1 MGLMKRDAEDV
12 MCEFESI
19 KHQANRL
26 RQSQRDSLFGPSEE
40 LQVLVET
47 YKDAKLH
54 FGQIVSEQEIGVYLR
69 DFELK
74 GNDYSAVYK
83 QKALL
88 KEIEGEC
95 DRAIDVLESMVSPFS
110 KEELEQLLVLKQRL
124 RALRGF
130 VEVSYEYHLAEALNE
145 YERGL
150 YLSSAL
156 IASRA
161 ILFAL
166 HQHFGEP
173 LAETLQAAVTNKAEH
188 EAARAAYEHA
198 RSIFSYDLTIVPSS
212 TEALALLSDAY
223 DLIDLL
229 GHGSAEQ
236 SKSS

>member
-1 MGLMKRDAEDV
+1 
-12 MCEFESI
+12 
-19 KHQANRL
+19 
-26 RQSQRDSLFGPSEE
+26 
-40 LQVLVET
+40 
-47 YKDAKLH
+47 
-54 FGQIVSEQEIGVYLR
+54 
-69 DFELK
+69 
-74 GNDYSAVYK
+74 
-83 QKALL
+83 
-88 KEIEGEC
+88 
-95 DRAIDVLESMVSPFS
+95 MVSPFS

-150 YLSSAL
+150 YLASAL

-166 HQHFGEP
+166 RQHFGEP

-188 EAARAAYEHA
+188 GAARAAYEHA